1 MYESGIVYNYRKNI
15 SSQRRHVSLFLPFF
29 YFFRSSSIHTH
40 VLSIFSSFF
49 IFGFFFPLFCNTAT
63 HVLSIFSS
71 FFFFGFFPPLFCN
84 TPTHVLSI
92 FSSIPNTHSRVL
104 IHTHIPL
111 PRQLCWGY
119 FGHAVRLSAAN
130 PRAPVRAQGPAT
142 AHELGSC
149 DARPPHA
156 QRHRPLCSRPYL
168 TSFDERRMKSEYT
181 VSEPYGFSLVL
192 RFYCFRA
199 RAPLITYL

>member
-1 MYESGIVYNYRKNI
+1 MRVVLYIIIGKT
-15 SSQRRHVSLFLPFF
+15 FLPNGDTSLYSFRFF
-29 YFFRSSSIHTH
+29 NFFALLRYTHTFSASS
-40 VLSIFSSFF
+40 LRFSFLVSFF
-49 IFGFFFPLFCNTAT
+49 PSSAIQAT